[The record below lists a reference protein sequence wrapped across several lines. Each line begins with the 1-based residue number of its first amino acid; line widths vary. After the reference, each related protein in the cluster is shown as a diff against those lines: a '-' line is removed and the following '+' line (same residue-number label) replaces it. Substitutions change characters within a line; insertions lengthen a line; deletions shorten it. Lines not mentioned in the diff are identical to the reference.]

1 MTLRV
6 EHAER
11 RAAWHDSQVAGQSRR
26 RQRTEE
32 VAMLGTILAA
42 VLLLGFALLAYW
54 ADVENTHARC
64 DQRALERARGRRL
77 RP

>member
-1 MTLRV
+1 
-6 EHAER
+6 
-11 RAAWHDSQVAGQSRR
+11 
-26 RQRTEE
+26 
-32 VAMLGTILAA
+32 MLGTILAA

-54 ADVENTHARC
+54 ADVQNTHARR